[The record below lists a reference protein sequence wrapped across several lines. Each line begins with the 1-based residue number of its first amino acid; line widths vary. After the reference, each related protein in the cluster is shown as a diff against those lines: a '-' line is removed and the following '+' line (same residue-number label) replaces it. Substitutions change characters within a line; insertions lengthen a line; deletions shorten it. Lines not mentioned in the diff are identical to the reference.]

1 MGSGQGSIEAW
12 RNVIPTFPTV
22 KRSFDGRQM
31 EERARPR
38 PRQTDDMRS
47 PSGTSLLR
55 KTPSLPP
62 SLPLLRLPFQQAA
75 VECLAEGKGRDASTR
90 DFENAIASA
99 ALTRFLNDFIETLDD
114 LADELVTSD
123 GCHAQNTK
131 CCRVESGDDRAP
143 AANRFERTLRLV
155 DLSALL

>member
-1 MGSGQGSIEAW
+1 MGSVQGSIEAW

-62 SLPLLRLPFQQAA
+62 SLLTAVTPALPTGCSR
-75 VECLAEGKGRDASTR
+75 VPRRGKGREHEGLRERYRLGGVDA
-90 DFENAIASA
+90 
-99 ALTRFLNDFIETLDD
+99 FL
-114 LADELVTSD
+114 
-123 GCHAQNTK
+123 K
-131 CCRVESGDDRAP
+131 
-143 AANRFERTLRLV
+143 RLH
-155 DLSALL
+155 